1 MDLNKLYN
9 YSKSLIDDG
18 EVATNVDLFLL
29 RKSKDDDIIVFSMD
43 VDNNL
48 QKDLLKTFV
57 DYFKR
62 SEKRNYP
69 QNDYDVVTSGKF
81 DKEYYKTYT
90 TEYTGVKRFIE
101 SFKDGFIDNIKGLNE
116 TSFFAYAVKVHMEKE
131 WFIFIAPFA
140 KVSKISATKVLGNL
154 KDNRLTRLDNQDTVG
169 FSSSISM
176 IFEEKELLM
185 TNNLRIFEKC
195 CGMKEEF
202 QKRAKSILNNIST
215 FDSIE
220 ELDELMKTIESD
232 SVVAKRLTKMDQ
244 NYDRVSSFFK
254 NKTRVSEVLKDDA
267 FKDKFKEIKYENG
280 KLKFEKKHRHIF
292 ITLISDACY
301 ETIVGKT
308 KGIDFGF

>member
-116 TSFFAYAVKVHMEKE
+116 TSFFAYAVKVHMEKN

-202 QKRAKSILNNIST
+202 QK
-215 FDSIE
+215 E
-220 ELDELMKTIESD
+220 
-232 SVVAKRLTKMDQ
+232 Q
-244 NYDRVSSFFK
+244 NRF
-254 NKTRVSEVLKDDA
+254 
-267 FKDKFKEIKYENG
+267 
-280 KLKFEKKHRHIF
+280 
-292 ITLISDACY
+292 
-301 ETIVGKT
+301 
-308 KGIDFGF
+308 

>member
-116 TSFFAYAVKVHMEKE
+116 TSFLHM
-131 WFIFIAPFA
+131 
-140 KVSKISATKVLGNL
+140 L
-154 KDNRLTRLDNQDTVG
+154 
-169 FSSSISM
+169 
-176 IFEEKELLM
+176 
-185 TNNLRIFEKC
+185 
-195 CGMKEEF
+195 
-202 QKRAKSILNNIST
+202 
-215 FDSIE
+215 
-220 ELDELMKTIESD
+220 
-232 SVVAKRLTKMDQ
+232 
-244 NYDRVSSFFK
+244 
-254 NKTRVSEVLKDDA
+254 
-267 FKDKFKEIKYENG
+267 
-280 KLKFEKKHRHIF
+280 
-292 ITLISDACY
+292 
-301 ETIVGKT
+301 
-308 KGIDFGF
+308 